1 MSLACND
8 GEEEPYDLSSEI
20 EEEREENFLY
30 KCARRDMDHGIRP
43 TYWDEPN
50 DDHE

>member
-1 MSLACND
+1 MRD
-8 GEEEPYDLSSEI
+8 EDDYDLSSEI
-20 EEEREENFLY
+20 EEGRRESY
-30 KCARRDMDHGIRP
+30 IHRCAMRDMDQGIRP

>member
-1 MSLACND
+1 MID
-8 GEEEPYDLSSEI
+8 EDEYDLSSEI
-20 EEEREENFLY
+20 EEERREAFIY
-30 KCARRDMDHGIRP
+30 SCARRDMDQGIRP

>member
-20 EEEREENFLY
+20 EEGRRESY
-30 KCARRDMDHGIRP
+30 IHRCAMRDMDQGIRP

-50 DDHE
+50 DDNE